1 VVIYYKAQNRRQ
13 DRAMNTWPNVFM
25 KVMRATMKSYPD
37 LDLKTLTRE
46 EIIEMNLPCRSIYES
61 INAGY
66 MEKVRDYNKLV
77 NII

>member
-1 VVIYYKAQNRRQ
+1 
-13 DRAMNTWPNVFM
+13 M
-25 KVMRATMKSYPD
+25 KVIRAIMKSYSD

-46 EIIEMNLPCRSIYES
+46 EIIAMNLPCRSIYES

-66 MEKVRDYNKLV
+66 LEKVRDYNKLV